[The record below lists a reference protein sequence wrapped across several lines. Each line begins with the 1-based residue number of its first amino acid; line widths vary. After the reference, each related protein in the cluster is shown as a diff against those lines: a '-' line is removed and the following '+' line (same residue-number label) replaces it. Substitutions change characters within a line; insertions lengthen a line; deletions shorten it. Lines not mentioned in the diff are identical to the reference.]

1 MKHYTMKKWPQIEE
15 SILIDDNL
23 ELPVQ
28 IKGKLVTTIRT
39 IKGYKQ
45 DDLLNEIYKIEKI
58 KSRLDNKKI
67 IKIINV
73 QDKIINIITN

>member
-1 MKHYTMKKWPQIEE
+1 MTDHKWPNINENM
-15 SILIDDNL
+15 LIDDNL
-23 ELPVQ
+23 ELPIQ
-28 IKGKLVTTIRT
+28 IKGKLISTIKT
-39 IKGYKQ
+39 KKGYKQ
-45 DDLLNEIYKIEKI
+45 DDLLNEVYKIEKI

>member
-1 MKHYTMKKWPQIEE
+1 
-15 SILIDDNL
+15 
-23 ELPVQ
+23 LPVQ

-39 IKGYKQ
+39 SKGYKQ